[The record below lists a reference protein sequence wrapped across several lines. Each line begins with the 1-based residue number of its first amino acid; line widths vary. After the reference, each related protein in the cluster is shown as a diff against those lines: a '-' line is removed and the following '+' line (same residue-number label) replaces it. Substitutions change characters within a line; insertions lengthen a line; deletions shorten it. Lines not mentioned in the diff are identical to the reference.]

1 MPHSTDL
8 IATLAAG
15 FGLAFIFGLVAAKLR
30 LPPIV
35 GYLLAG
41 VAIGPTTPGFVADRE
56 IAGELAE
63 IGVMLLMFGVG
74 LHFSL
79 KQLLAV
85 RKIAIPGAM
94 AQIAVATAL
103 GALFA
108 NSLGWSLAAGI
119 TFGLALS
126 VASTVVLLRAMS
138 DRGLLDSVNG
148 RIAVGWLIVEDLVMV
163 IALVLLPVLGET
175 LGGEAG
181 AQGLDAGK
189 LALAIG
195 TMLLKVGGFVA
206 VMLIIGRRLLPW
218 LLEQVAQT
226 GSRELFTLSTAGI
239 ALGVAFGSAE
249 LFGVSYALGA
259 FFAGVIINESELSHR
274 AAAESMPLQDV
285 FAVLFFVSVG
295 MLFNPAILIERPW
308 DVAASV
314 AIVILGKSFA
324 AFAIVLLLK
333 FPLRTALTVSVSLAQ
348 IGEFSFILAG
358 LGLASGLLPE
368 EAQSLILATALI
380 SITLNSA
387 LFSSIA
393 PVQAWFR
400 KRPRLIK
407 LLERPDASVDQVKK
421 TEGKLTGHAIVVG
434 YGRVGEHVVEQ
445 LHAHKLPFIVVDY
458 DRSRVEA
465 LREKKVDVIY
475 GDAAVEGILE
485 SAGLADAKLVVATAA
500 DALQARQ
507 VVDLARRANPDIDL
521 VVRTHDERELRWLHK
536 RGVELAIMA
545 ERELAASM
553 ARYALCELGVDVD
566 RAEEVSE
573 EVRATASAG
582 RAVDG
587 EASGGNP
594 VRDTP

>member
-1 MPHSTDL
+1 MPHSTDI

-41 VAIGPTTPGFVADRE
+41 VAIGPSTPGFVADRE

-85 RKIAIPGAM
+85 RRIAIPGAV

-108 NSLGWSLAAGI
+108 GSLGWSVAAGI

-138 DRGLLDSVNG
+138 DRGLLDSLNG

-163 IALVLLPVLGET
+163 LALVLLPVLGET
-175 LGGEAG
+175 LGEG
-181 AQGLDAGK
+181 AQAFDAGR
-189 LALAIG
+189 LALAVG

-206 VMLIIGRRLLPW
+206 VMLLVGRRVLPW
-218 LLEQVAQT
+218 LLERVAQT

-295 MLFNPAILIERPW
+295 MLFNPAILVERPW
-308 DVAASV
+308 EVAASV
-314 AIVILGKSFA
+314 AIVVVGKSLA

-333 FPLRTALTVSVSLAQ
+333 FPLRTALTVSISLAQ

-358 LGLASGLLPE
+358 LGLSLGLIPE
-368 EAQSLILATALI
+368 EAQGLILATALI

-393 PVQAWFR
+393 PIQAWFR

-407 LLERPDASVDQVKK
+407 LLERPDASLDPVKQV
-421 TEGKLTGHAIVVG
+421 EGKLTGHAIVVG
-434 YGRVGEHVVEQ
+434 YGRVGERVVEQ
-445 LHAHKLPFIVVDY
+445 LGAHDLPFIVVDY

-465 LREKKVDVIY
+465 LRGEQVEAIY

-485 SAGLADAKLVVATAA
+485 SAGLADAKLVVLTAE
-500 DALQARQ
+500 DAMQARQ
-507 VVDLARRANPDIDL
+507 VVDLARRANPDVDL
-521 VVRTHDERELRWLHK
+521 VVRTHDERELRWLNE
-536 RGVELAIMA
+536 RGVALAIMA

-553 ARYALCELGVDVD
+553 ARYALCELGIDVE
-566 RAEEVSE
+566 RAKEVSD
-573 EVRATASAG
+573 EVRASAAAG

-587 EASGGNP
+587 
-594 VRDTP
+594 DTAEVEPAR